1 MLKVG
6 LTGGIACGK
15 SAVADMF
22 AARGAYVV
30 KADEIAH
37 RLMRPGE
44 RVYAAVV
51 EKFGRD
57 ILDEDGRIN
66 RQKLAA
72 VAFSASPPR
81 IEELNRL
88 VHPAVVAEQDR
99 WSEQIGRKDPAA
111 VAIVEAALIFEADL
125 RGHFD
130 RIVVVVCNPEQ
141 KVQRLASR
149 LGVDLAAARAEVER
163 RSRAQWPDAEKERLA
178 DMVIRN
184 AGSLEETGQQVDR
197 VFAKLKRQVGLTVG
211 NQP

>member
-15 SAVADMF
+15 SVVADLF
-22 AARGAYVV
+22 AARGAHVV

-44 RVYAAVV
+44 SVYTTVV
-51 EKFGRD
+51 EKFGKE
-57 ILDEDGRIN
+57 ILDPSGSIN

-72 VAFSASPPR
+72 IAFAADRPR

-99 WSEQIGRKDPAA
+99 WSEQIARQDPAGIA
-111 VAIVEAALIFEADL
+111 MVEAALIFEAGL

-130 RIVVVVCNPEQ
+130 RIVVVVCDPEQ
-141 KVQRLASR
+141 KIQRLASR
-149 LGVDLAAARAEVER
+149 TGIGLAAARTEVER
-163 RSRAQWPDAEKERLA
+163 RSRAQWPDADKVHLA

-184 AGSLEETGQQVDR
+184 NGPLEETAQQVER
-197 VFAKLKRQVGLTVG
+197 VFAELKRQAGLSS
-211 NQP
+211 

>member
-15 SAVADMF
+15 SVVADMF
-22 AARGAYVV
+22 AARGVHVV

-44 RVYAAVV
+44 AVYAAVV
-51 EKFGRD
+51 EKFGPH
-57 ILDEDGRIN
+57 ILDQDGSIN

-72 VAFSASPPR
+72 VAFAARQPR

-99 WSEQIGRKDPAA
+99 WSEQIGREDPAGLA
-111 VAIVEAALIFEADL
+111 MVEAALIFEAGL

-141 KVQRLASR
+141 KIERLALR
-149 LGVDLAAARAEVER
+149 LGIDLAAAGAEVER
-163 RSRAQWPDAEKERLA
+163 RSRAQWPDEEKARLA

-184 AGSLEETGQQVDR
+184 AGSLDETAQQVGR
-197 VFAKLKRQVGLTVG
+197 VFAELKRQAVLTT
-211 NQP
+211 